1 MKVCVVGSGYVGLV
15 SGVGFAEFGMQVAC
29 VDHDE
34 AKIAALNRGEAPIYE
49 PGLAP
54 LLARNLEAG
63 RLTFHSDTTAAV
75 RAAEVVFIAVQT
87 PPAEDGSSDLSAME
101 AAARAVGAGLSG
113 FKVIAVKSTVPPGSA
128 AKIRQW
134 AEAGARAAGLQ
145 QPDFAMVANPEFLRE
160 GSALADFMHPDRV
173 VIGADDPRALQVL
186 KEVYRPLYLNETP
199 FVETSLV
206 TAELIKYASNAFLAT
221 KVSFINETAD
231 LCEALGADVQVVARA
246 MGLDGRIGP
255 KFLHAGPGF
264 GGSCFP
270 KDTRSAAH
278 FARAA
283 GERFEIVEAVIRVN
297 DARPGRMIDKIK
309 HAVGGELAGKRI
321 GVLGLSFKPE
331 TDDVRCAPALEIIR
345 GLLEAGAEVRAFD
358 PAANAPAAAALE
370 GFTCCEDAYQV
381 CKGADALV
389 LATEWNQFRMLD
401 LARVQGLLAQ
411 PVLVDL
417 RNIYEPE
424 ALRAAGF
431 EYISVGR

>member
-1 MKVCVVGSGYVGLV
+1 MKVCVIGSGYVGLV
-15 SGVGFAEFGMQVAC
+15 SGVGFAEFGMQVVC
-29 VDHDE
+29 VDHDR
-34 AKIAALNRGEAPIYE
+34 AKIALLNRGEAPIYE

-63 RLTFHSDTTAAV
+63 RLAFHSDTAAAV

-87 PPAEDGSSDLSAME
+87 PAAEDGSSDLSAME

-113 FKVIAVKSTVPPGSA
+113 FKVVAVKSTVPVGSA
-128 AKIRQW
+128 EKIRQW
-134 AEAGARAAGLQ
+134 AEAGARAAGL

-160 GSALADFMHPDRV
+160 GSALSDFMHPDRV
-173 VIGADDPRALQVL
+173 VIGVDDPRALKVL

-199 FVETSLV
+199 FVVTGLA

-221 KVSFINETAD
+221 KVSFINEVAD
-231 LCEALGADVQVVARA
+231 LCEAMGADVQVVARA
-246 MGLDGRIGP
+246 MGLDGRIGS

-283 GERFEIVEAVIRVN
+283 GERLQIVEAVIKVN
-297 DARPGRMIDKIK
+297 EARPRRMIDKIK
-309 HAVGGELAGKRI
+309 NAVGGKLAGKRI

-331 TDDVRCAPALEIIR
+331 TDDVREAPALEIIR
-345 GLLEAGAEVRAFD
+345 GLLAEGAEVRAFD
-358 PAANAPAAAALE
+358 PAANAPAASALP
-370 GFTCCEDAYQV
+370 GFTCCEDSYQV
-381 CKGADALV
+381 CEGADALV

-401 LARVQGLLAQ
+401 LGRVQGLLAQ
-411 PVLVDL
+411 PVLIDL

-431 EYISVGR
+431 EYVSVGR